1 MLSGDGGG
9 DGGGSGAAKSDFSVE
24 FNLAAMKYLNLVVC
38 LLYASVQGVVPHGG
52 RRTTAAAMIDRCEKF
67 HLAENLSFCSY
78 SAFCAPTAARHHA
91 AMISRFSGHEEATS
105 LAWML
110 PR

>member
-1 MLSGDGGG
+1 M
-9 DGGGSGAAKSDFSVE
+9 AAV
-24 FNLAAMKYLNLVVC
+24 
-38 LLYASVQGVVPHGG
+38 G
-52 RRTTAAAMIDRCEKF
+52 RRRPAAMIDRCEKF

-91 AMISRFSGHEEATS
+91 TMISRIGEREEATNS
-105 LAWML
+105 ALIL